1 MTKSLLLILALWLTA
16 CGTQIESPTVLRSYQ
31 QPATSQEVIDF
42 VETAVMSSDKLY
54 HTVIGHSDGGTPL
67 VAVHASDPY
76 EYPDDKLHVL
86 IFAQQ
91 HGNEQSGKEAALL
104 LIRDLAK
111 GKYNH
116 WFEKLELWIVPQLN
130 PDGSDV
136 NERRNAGGIDLNRDH
151 IVQLAPE
158 TRAIHSLFRE
168 FNAHVTVDIH
178 EYYPFR
184 ESWAEFG
191 GYKKFDVQV
200 GIPTNPN
207 ISQEIREFAL
217 MKALPHIKK
226 HLNDKGFSFHNYI
239 VGPAPNLGRT
249 RHSTVDFDDGRQ
261 SFAIQNTLSFI
272 YEGINGQD
280 GYIENLER
288 RTMGQYEGLVAL
300 LDFLYINAGE
310 SRSMVEKARENLR
323 DATPGEKVAIRME
336 HFPDGST
343 LKLPLASATTGQDT
357 LVVVENYHPVVQAN
371 LEVSRP
377 SAYLIPANDHQLMEF
392 LELHK
397 LEFETNPDLTGKT
410 ITRYFIESIEHSI
423 DEELPNRLP
432 LVTTQTNDGR
442 EITGEYVLV
451 PTAQLHS
458 NFLVSLF
465 EPQSMLGLAQRPG
478 FEHLLKE
485 GEVFGILRVDE

>member
-1 MTKSLLLILALWLTA
+1 MIRSLILILLLWLTA
-16 CGTQIESPTVLRSYQ
+16 CISPFESPTVLRNFE
-31 QPATSQEVIDF
+31 QPASSEEVIEF
-42 VETAVMSSDKLY
+42 VERAVVKSDKLY
-54 HTVIGHSDGGTPL
+54 HNVIGHSEGGTPL

-76 EYPDDKLHVL
+76 EYPGERLRVL

-111 GKYNH
+111 EKYNH
-116 WFEKLELWIVPQLN
+116 WFENLELWIVPQLN

-158 TRAIHSLFRE
+158 TRALHNLFRE
-168 FNAHVTVDIH
+168 FKAHVTVDIH

-191 GYKKFDVQV
+191 GYKNFDVQV
-200 GIPTNPN
+200 GVPTNIN
-207 ISQEIREFAL
+207 IDENIRNFAL
-217 MKALPHIKK
+217 NQALPHIEK
-226 HLNDKGFSFHNYI
+226 HLNEKGFSFHNYL

-280 GYIENLER
+280 GYVENLER
-288 RTMGQYEGLVAL
+288 RTMGQYQGLVAL
-300 LDFLYINAGE
+300 LDFLHARAGE
-310 SRSMVEKARENLR
+310 TREIVVKAQEQLRTSRS
-323 DATPGEKVAIRME
+323 GEKVAIRME
-336 HFPDGST
+336 HFPDGTT
-343 LKLPLASATTGQDT
+343 LMLPLTSATTGKDT
-357 LVVVENYHPVVQAN
+357 LVMVENYHPLVKSN
-371 LEVSRP
+371 LDISRP
-377 SAYLIPANDHQLMEF
+377 SAYLIPAGDQKLREFLKLHQLEY
-392 LELHK
+392 
-397 LEFETNPDLTGKT
+397 ETQPDLTGKT
-410 ITRYFIESIEHSI
+410 VTQFFIESIATSI

-432 LVTTQTNDGR
+432 QLATQTLDGK
-442 EITGEYVLV
+442 EITEEYVLV

-458 NFLVSLF
+458 NFIVSLF

-478 FEHLLKE
+478 YEHLLQE
-485 GEVFGILRVDE
+485 GEVFRILRVE